1 MKNVVVYYSL
11 TGNTEVVAK
20 EIHQVVGGDL
30 IKIEEVKKRKP
41 GSMMEPAF
49 SALIGIKS
57 RLKKMDFTLAGCE
70 NVFLGTQVWAARSTP
85 AINTFLSKA
94 DLKNKK
100 VYLFITK
107 ADEKVPQAIIDAIA
121 KKVEKRGGKVVD
133 SFSLTTKMNN
143 LITPDAFK
151 GQLNDWIEKL
161 GVK

>member
-1 MKNVVVYYSL
+1 MKNLVVYYSFM
-11 TGNTEVVAK
+11 GNTEVVAK

-30 IKIEEVKKRKP
+30 VKIEEVKKRKP
-41 GSMMEPAF
+41 GSMMGPAF
-49 SALIGIKS
+49 SAFLGLKS
-57 RLKKMDFTLAGCE
+57 RLKKMDYTLAGCE
-70 NVFLGTQVWAARSTP
+70 NIFLGTQVWAAHITP
-85 AINTFLSKA
+85 ATKTFLSKA

-121 KKVEKRGGKVVD
+121 KMVEKRGGKVVD
-133 SFSLTTKMNN
+133 SFSVTTVMKS

-161 GVK
+161 VVK